1 MVPRVNGVHHRM
13 VLGSG
18 LAAFVAVASLVFAS
32 PIAAA
37 PAGSPFASVKNCA
50 QLAALGKKAAASLS
64 PTSGG
69 TVNIAAY
76 AKELNAIA
84 SAAPS
89 AIRSDFKTLSGA
101 FLAFAQVY
109 AKVDIKAGK
118 VPTAAQ
124 LAQLEVAEKSLTSPK
139 LRTAEAHLEAWSKAN
154 CK

>member
-18 LAAFVAVASLVFAS
+18 LAAVVATGALAFAS

-50 QLAALGKKAAASLS
+50 QLAALGKKAAASLA
-64 PTSGG
+64 PTAGG

-76 AKELNAIA
+76 AKELNDIA
-84 SAAPS
+84 NAAPS
-89 AIRSDFKTLSGA
+89 SIRGDFKTLSGA

-109 AKVDIKAGK
+109 SKVNLKAGN

-124 LAQLEVAEKSLTSPK
+124 LLQLESAEKSFSSAK

>member
-1 MVPRVNGVHHRM
+1 MVPRVNGVHHRL

-18 LAAFVAVASLVFAS
+18 LAAFATVAALAFAS

-37 PAGSPFASVKNCA
+37 PAGSPFASVKNCS
-50 QLAALGKKAAASLS
+50 QLAALGKKAAASLA
-64 PTSGG
+64 PTAGG
-69 TVNIAAY
+69 TVNIETY

-84 SAAPS
+84 NAAPS
-89 AIRSDFKTLSGA
+89 AIRGDFKTLSGA

-109 AKVDIKAGK
+109 ARADIKAGK
-118 VPTAAQ
+118 VPTAGQ
-124 LAQLEVAEKSLTSPK
+124 LAQLEAAEKSLTSPK